1 MEVISNFSKLSATVE
16 CFSNKDNIKVGEY
29 SNQDI
34 LSLDNFNKA
43 KIEIESWDGYKPTTL
58 HSLKDIAIYNNV
70 EEILYKDEYSRFS
83 LKSFKAL
90 GGAYAVSKL
99 LIEELKKNEIDANSD
114 DLISGRYAGITA
126 KITVCCATD
135 GNHGRSV
142 AWGSKM
148 FGCGCEIYI
157 HKNVSIARE
166 KAIAKFGANVHRIDG
181 NYDDSVHIAAKV
193 SADNNYFVVSDTSY
207 EGYTEIPKSVMQ
219 GYTIMVD
226 EAINQINKFPT
237 HVFLQGGVGGLAA
250 AVVSYFIEYDHINT
264 PIFVVVEPSNADCL
278 FQSAK
283 SGIPTIIEG
292 DLETVMAG
300 LACGEVSL
308 LAWEILK
315 NRVNHF
321 MVIDDLSVAPTMQLL
336 ASSSTPIIS
345 GESAVAGLSGF
356 LLAAKNDSLREELNI
371 DSNSRIL
378 CFGTEG
384 DTDEEAYTVAV
395 GKSSQDIIDSANN

>member
-135 GNHGRSV
+135 
-142 AWGSKM
+142 
-148 FGCGCEIYI
+148 
-157 HKNVSIARE
+157 
-166 KAIAKFGANVHRIDG
+166 
-181 NYDDSVHIAAKV
+181 
-193 SADNNYFVVSDTSY
+193 
-207 EGYTEIPKSVMQ
+207 
-219 GYTIMVD
+219 
-226 EAINQINKFPT
+226 
-237 HVFLQGGVGGLAA
+237 
-250 AVVSYFIEYDHINT
+250 
-264 PIFVVVEPSNADCL
+264 
-278 FQSAK
+278 
-283 SGIPTIIEG
+283 
-292 DLETVMAG
+292 
-300 LACGEVSL
+300 
-308 LAWEILK
+308 
-315 NRVNHF
+315 
-321 MVIDDLSVAPTMQLL
+321 
-336 ASSSTPIIS
+336 
-345 GESAVAGLSGF
+345 
-356 LLAAKNDSLREELNI
+356 
-371 DSNSRIL
+371 
-378 CFGTEG
+378 
-384 DTDEEAYTVAV
+384 
-395 GKSSQDIIDSANN
+395 